1 MPVVF
6 NRSSDSLDAAL
17 PLKNKYRTGIKTKMI
32 KILTLVTPLIKPLI
46 AANQKIHKGLNYTS
60 V

>member
-17 PLKNKYRTGIKTKMI
+17 PLKNKYRYKNKNDQSPNIGDPT
-32 KILTLVTPLIKPLI
+32 
-46 AANQKIHKGLNYTS
+46 Y
-60 V
+60 

>member
-17 PLKNKYRTGIKTKMI
+17 PLKKKTQTNMI

-46 AANQKIHKGLNYTS
+46 AAYKKIHKGLNYTR